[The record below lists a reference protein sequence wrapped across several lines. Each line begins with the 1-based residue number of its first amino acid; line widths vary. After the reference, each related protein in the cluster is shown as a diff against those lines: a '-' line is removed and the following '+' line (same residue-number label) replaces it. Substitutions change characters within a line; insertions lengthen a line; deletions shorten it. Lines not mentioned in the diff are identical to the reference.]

1 MMIIAAKNIK
11 IKLVLFAMLF
21 AILGGLAAG
30 TGIVYKMSSID
41 ASYDKIKT
49 KTVIID
55 PGHGGIDG
63 GTSAADGT
71 LEKDIN
77 LKISLYLKGI
87 LENYGAITLMTRDGD
102 YDLSTPNAL
111 YRKKSDFDNRI
122 DLINNSGAD
131 LYISIHLN
139 YLNDTKYYGPQV
151 FYLNKNIYLANIMQN
166 TLNKSLNGSR
176 KIKKIPSDT
185 YMYSKL
191 KISGILIECGFLS
204 NANER
209 NKLITDKYQQKVAFE
224 IANGII
230 KYYNS

>member
-1 MMIIAAKNIK
+1 
-11 IKLVLFAMLF
+11 
-21 AILGGLAAG
+21 
-30 TGIVYKMSSID
+30 
-41 ASYDKIKT
+41 
-49 KTVIID
+49 
-55 PGHGGIDG
+55 
-63 GTSAADGT
+63 
-71 LEKDIN
+71 
-77 LKISLYLKGI
+77 
-87 LENYGAITLMTRDGD
+87 MTRDGD

-166 TLNKSLNGSR
+166 TLNDSLNGTR